1 MNFVQKKNLIDV
13 YDSFERYHELRLI
26 NNKNSQ
32 LPFCYSITNV
42 ISVVMFPNFEY
53 FRLVRILQFVLTSG
67 SPSRL
72 QRRRPRRDSEESGIG
87 WIRQTIDLKH
97 YQVSTT
103 YLMPNYSNLYKEEVY
118 KLLEICYD
126 NNSTIVGNLGGRV
139 SQIFF
144 CRGSWFCFKNVFYY
158 IFIFKFL
165 RNTFCR
171 YQSFILW

>member
-1 MNFVQKKNLIDV
+1 MLDWFEKWLYVQFFILIRNYNCKWHICLLIKRHEFCAKKNLIDV

-53 FRLVRILQFVLTSG
+53 FRLVRILQFDLTSG

-87 WIRQTIDLKH
+87 WIRQTIDPKH
-97 YQVSTT
+97 HQVSTT
-103 YLMPNYSNLYKEEVY
+103 CQM
-118 KLLEICYD
+118 C
-126 NNSTIVGNLGGRV
+126 
-139 SQIFF
+139 
-144 CRGSWFCFKNVFYY
+144 
-158 IFIFKFL
+158 
-165 RNTFCR
+165 
-171 YQSFILW
+171 